1 MKIRLTCWRA
11 CGKVRRKVKA
21 LVCGKVEIII
31 SAMVKSC
38 LSVQEIA
45 ERAGVSANVVYRV
58 RKGYM
63 VKMERFGKVCKALGI
78 APEDVLDHEK
88 MQRFQD
94 RKHYVV
100 EVK

>member
-1 MKIRLTCWRA
+1 MWKD
-11 CGKVRRKVKA
+11 KKEVEA

-45 ERAGVSANVVYRV
+45 EKAGVSANVVYRV

-63 VKMERFGKVCKALGI
+63 VKMERFGKVCRALGI

-88 MQRFQD
+88 MQRFKD
-94 RKHYVV
+94 RKCHGM
-100 EVK
+100 EARR